1 VFHTSVKGQAM
12 DERGFTGSWVYP
24 AEGIPAGGTA
34 AHVRVIVRPDEVRVR
49 SLYQNAELAF
59 ERNDIKAAQ
68 EARYLR
74 FDRGVAVRL
83 ANGERWY
90 LWSRLWSRRS
100 PKQLLEVLHDLGVE
114 IEPGVERVPFMAMTA
129 IGLRRS
135 KRSRTDT
142 DQEI

>member
-12 DERGFTGSWVYP
+12 DEQGFTGSWVYP

-49 SLYQNAELAF
+49 SLNQNAELAF
-59 ERNDIKAAQ
+59 ERKDIKAAQ

-90 LWSRLWSRRS
+90 LWSRRS
-100 PKQLLEVLHDLGVE
+100 LKPLLEVLHDLGVQ